1 MWLVCAKLRF
11 YLCCSFPC
19 RFSGATTFI
28 GGPHQ
33 QRLCIDGA
41 ARACMEPAAT
51 QTACSVHLHFLFR
64 FPFPCRPPTHECRR
78 ILGVRDDNQRRTNKQ
93 TNKAASKQ
101 ASQEASNRYCR
112 SQHSTLSFQPPC
124 VCAIGERH
132 GTDNALREGGR
143 GELPDDGCG
152 GVVTVYRKRSRRAVA
167 KQRGHNVANQE
178 SRNHDVCMPS
188 KQRKRSCTVL
198 PYCTVRVY

>member
-1 MWLVCAKLRF
+1 MAGLRK
-11 YLCCSFPC
+11 
-19 RFSGATTFI
+19 AT
-28 GGPHQ
+28 
-33 QRLCIDGA
+33 
-41 ARACMEPAAT
+41 
-51 QTACSVHLHFLFR
+51 FLFVLQ
-64 FPFPCRPPTHECRR
+64 FSLPFQRCHNIYWGPTPTTPMHRRCCQGMHGTSRNADCVQRPPPLPLPLPLPLPPSDPRVSPHSWCEGR
-78 ILGVRDDNQRRTNKQ
+78 QPETNKQ